1 LRPNIAELIDS
12 RGFVYL
18 KMKNPD
24 AAIAD
29 YNAALAISP
38 KMASSLYG
46 RGLAER
52 IKGDQAAASKDI
64 AAAKAIQPDIEDQF
78 AKWGVP
84 APKL

>member
-29 YNAALAISP
+29 YNAALAIKP
-38 KMASSLYG
+38 RLASSLYG
-46 RGLAER
+46 RGLAEQM
-52 IKGDQAAASKDI
+52 KGGQAAADADI
-64 AAAKAIQPDIEDQF
+64 AAAKAIQSDVASDF

-84 APKL
+84 ASKP